1 MGVDL
6 VVRLVIVITALID
19 IALACAWRV
28 GYRRRQLDDLTRHLD
43 DDDADARVRAA
54 EGLVRLGLDRAAP
67 SLLAHVEHEDDD
79 TEARVRAA
87 EGLVRLGLD
96 RAAPPLL
103 AHIQHEDDA
112 LVRTAVAIAVARRQW
127 EPAAAPGV
135 ADLRSWAATELDA
148 HGTPVEGFGPA
159 LTRLADMG
167 GPRRPDD
174 GPRPKQEQE
183 VTS

>member
-1 MGVDL
+1 VGVDV

-28 GYRRRQLDDLTRHLD
+28 GYRRRQLDDLVRHLHD
-43 DDDADARVRAA
+43 EDADARVRAA
-54 EGLVRLGLDRAAP
+54 EGLVRLGLDRAASP
-67 SLLAHVEHEDDD
+67 LLAHVEHEED
-79 TEARVRAA
+79 ELVRA
-87 EGLVRLGLD
+87 V
-96 RAAPPLL
+96 
-103 AHIQHEDDA
+103 
-112 LVRTAVAIAVARRQW
+112 AVAVARRQW

-135 ADLRSWAATELDA
+135 ASLREWAAAELDA
-148 HGTPVEGFGPA
+148 RGIPVEGFGPA

-174 GPRPKQEQE
+174 GPRPKQE